1 MPEGAIVGPENYI
14 KGEKTM
20 RTWRGFTVVELAVAL
35 AIVFILV
42 AVAVASF
49 SDHMT
54 RKARFKAQVVLLDS
68 AAWLLQQYVRDN
80 TFLQARLPDD
90 QAPREGSAV
99 YRISLAARPVASLDP
114 KGTFPATTAQTFTI
128 MAVPIDEDAC
138 GTLLI
143 DQTGRRGITGSD
155 MTVEDCWQ

>member
-1 MPEGAIVGPENYI
+1 
-14 KGEKTM
+14 M
-20 RTWRGFTVVELAVAL
+20 RTWRGFTAIELAVAL

-54 RKARFKAQVVLLDS
+54 HKARFKAQVVLVDS

-80 TFLQARLPDD
+80 TFLLAKLPDD

-99 YRISLAARPVASLDP
+99 YRISFATTPVTSNDP
-114 KGTFPATTAQTFTI
+114 KGIFPATTAQTFTL
-128 MAVPIDEDAC
+128 MAVPIEDDAC
-138 GTLLI
+138 GTMLI
-143 DQTGRRGITGSD
+143 DQTGRRGITGAD